1 MSGMTRRAALVGM
14 AGMAGGVGGLVG
26 CGGGGS
32 SFKPD
37 GPPSGS
43 FLGKTPPSLEAG
55 GTWLNA
61 DAPMTIPGL
70 AGSVVLLEFSFLQ

>member
-1 MSGMTRRAALVGM
+1 MSGMTRRVAL
-14 AGMAGGVGGLVG
+14 AGLVGGVGGLVA
-26 CGGGGS
+26 CGGG
-32 SFKPD
+32 FET
-37 GPPSGS
+37 GPGGAAYGS

-70 AGSVVLLEFSFLQ
+70 AGSVVWLEFSFLH